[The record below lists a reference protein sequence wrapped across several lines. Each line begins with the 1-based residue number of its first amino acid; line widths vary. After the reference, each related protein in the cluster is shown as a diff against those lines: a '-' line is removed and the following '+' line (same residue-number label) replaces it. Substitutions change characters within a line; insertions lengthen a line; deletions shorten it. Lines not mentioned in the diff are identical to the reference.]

1 MSKAL
6 NNYNKE
12 YFNWYKEIGELG
24 GVINTKKFEKYI
36 NYNDVVLDF
45 GCGGGYLLKNL
56 VCFEKH
62 GLEINENAINE
73 AKKNLDKVF
82 NNIELLSLN
91 KYDKII
97 SNNVLQHCEN
107 PFLELK
113 GLNKL
118 LKKNGLIIV
127 IVSCSSRELAYKP
140 KDINYQLYSWSPMN
154 LGNILDA
161 AGFKVLSVKNYYD
174 KWPPKPKF
182 FYNFLGK
189 KIFNLIC
196 LMNGLFNNKISNIVA
211 VAKKNK

>member
-1 MSKAL
+1 MK
-6 NNYNKE
+6 
-12 YFNWYKEIGELG
+12 
-24 GVINTKKFEKYI
+24 
-36 NYNDVVLDF
+36 
-45 GCGGGYLLKNL
+45 
-56 VCFEKH
+56 
-62 GLEINENAINE
+62 
-73 AKKNLDKVF
+73 
-82 NNIELLSLN
+82 LLSLN

-97 SNNVLQHCEN
+97 SNNALQHCEN

-189 KIFNLIC
+189 KIFNLID
-196 LMNGLFNNKISNIVA
+196 NPHYY
-211 VAKKNK
+211 